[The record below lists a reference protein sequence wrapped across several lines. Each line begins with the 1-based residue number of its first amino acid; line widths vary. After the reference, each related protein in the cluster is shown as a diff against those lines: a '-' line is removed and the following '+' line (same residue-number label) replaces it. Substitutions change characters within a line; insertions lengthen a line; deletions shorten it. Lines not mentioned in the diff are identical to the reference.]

1 MTGTIEGPGSSPTAP
16 RSTWGERAV
25 VLGGFAVATLWT
37 AVSLTPGAGTE
48 AVGPLWMAAVVWT
61 VPSSLALALRRGF
74 RRGDWSAFRSY
85 ELPDGRDE
93 RIDWAT
99 QTGQYAYMRIAEEH
113 ERMMRGD

>member
-1 MTGTIEGPGSSPTAP
+1 MTRKFDVQGGGPAAP
-16 RSTWGERAV
+16 RSSWASAPSCSRFRHRRAV
-25 VLGGFAVATLWT
+25 DRRVPHARSRNRSDRSALDGGGRLDRAVL
-37 AVSLTPGAGTE
+37 
-48 AVGPLWMAAVVWT
+48 
-61 VPSSLALALRRGF
+61 LALALRRGI

-93 RIDWAT
+93 RIDWFT